1 MRLVLVSENPHK
13 ARELAAALPGWEVVS
28 WTGPSLPPE
37 TGATFRENARAKAA
51 FGREH
56 APPEA
61 WVAGEDSGLEVTG
74 LGGRPGI
81 FSARYAGTHGDDA
94 ANNARLIQ
102 ELGANPN
109 RRARYVCALAL
120 AAPDGEIVAMT
131 RGVCEGRIGTEA
143 RGNQGFG
150 YDPYFWPEA
159 ASSGS
164 MAELD
169 PALKDAISH
178 RGQAL
183 RAMVSLLRMHLA
195 SSEGPASPGER
206 TLR

>member
-81 FSARYAGTHGDDA
+81 FSARYAGEQAPDE
-94 ANNARLIQ
+94 ANTAKLLEELDGLEPYAR
-102 ELGANPN
+102 A
-109 RRARYVCALAL
+109 ARYVCARVAL
-120 AAPDGEIVAMT
+120 APDGRELAVAGT
-131 RGVCEGRIGTEA
+131 LEGAIGEEE
-143 RGNQGFG
+143 RGNEGFG
-150 YDPYFWPEA
+150 YDPVFVPAGKTRTVAELGDEWKAAHSHRAEA
-159 ASSGS
+159 AR
-164 MAELD
+164 
-169 PALKDAISH
+169 ALAA
-178 RGQAL
+178 AL
-183 RAMVSLLRMHLA
+183 G
-195 SSEGPASPGER
+195 EGAA
-206 TLR
+206 TV